1 MNNLTVVIITKN
13 EEHNISD
20 AVKNAFSVAYK
31 VIVVDSGSTDKTVD
45 LARES
50 GAYVITRDWD
60 NDFAAQRNFGDKCV
74 DTEWVLHLDADERIS
89 EELAYDIKKV
99 LENSEE
105 RLYVISSKE
114 NLDKLTS
121 DTIIASIDLKEFTEE
136 GDYTVP
142 VKVTELPSGCTYT
155 KEVEVKIELTKK

>member
-13 EEHNISD
+13 EEQNISD

-89 EELAYDIKKV
+89 EELAFDIKKV
-99 LENSEE
+99 LENPKDAIYKFIRRNN
-105 RLYVISSKE
+105 RLR
-114 NLDKLTS
+114 
-121 DTIIASIDLKEFTEE
+121 F
-136 GDYTVP
+136 
-142 VKVTELPSGCTYT
+142 
-155 KEVEVKIELTKK
+155 